1 MYQFQEYIKSLI
13 SDLKIN
19 KKKKVN
25 YRNNTTVFTGILA
38 LALLFIIDILGGP
51 VPAVDGSKLTSL
63 FSAWLLGSIL
73 LFIPLGYFI
82 PIIFL
87 KVKKARFVAIVALP
101 IVALNGLYSMVIF
114 IDSLPINI
122 IISIFLLRL
131 FGGMLGSMLGY
142 GILIIINR
150 VSLRLTNNVHKMRWK
165 QS

>member
-142 GILIIINR
+142 GILIIIYR
-150 VSLRLTNNVHKMRWK
+150 ASLRFTKNVLKMR
-165 QS
+165 